1 MQALVDDMPHMN
13 SINNTQALVDN
24 DDNFFEGL
32 LAKDALISSDGR
44 YVDSVPANR
53 RPTTFLP
60 FYDNQYWTDGRR
72 FQPTTCTIPDSGE
85 MNDHDE
91 GVHVDHQAPT
101 KTDVLTH
108 HKSDASDLTLHLTQ
122 MQWHHG
128 QMDNDVVCKGE
139 AWFDSVSILD
149 SDDDDDFRSVYGE
162 YFPSVSNA
170 IDCFPSTNSSQVVTY
185 DSADSIK
192 FDELCDGNKISL
204 AVENYVNN
212 DLGKTGKLLNKSELV
227 KDSLGK
233 EIRHPMTLMI
243 LQKTKTEERPW
254 TPMLNPTKSFN
265 ENNSTFTN
273 ISCCNI
279 PW

>member
-1 MQALVDDMPHMN
+1 
-13 SINNTQALVDN
+13 
-24 DDNFFEGL
+24 
-32 LAKDALISSDGR
+32 
-44 YVDSVPANR
+44 
-53 RPTTFLP
+53 
-60 FYDNQYWTDGRR
+60 
-72 FQPTTCTIPDSGE
+72 
-85 MNDHDE
+85 
-91 GVHVDHQAPT
+91 
-101 KTDVLTH
+101 
-108 HKSDASDLTLHLTQ
+108 

-162 YFPSVSNA
+162 CFPSVSNA

-227 KDSLGK
+227 EDSLGK
-233 EIRHPMTLMI
+233 RNRTSDDSDDL
-243 LQKTKTEERPW
+243 K
-254 TPMLNPTKSFN
+254 
-265 ENNSTFTN
+265 
-273 ISCCNI
+273 
-279 PW
+279 